1 MYDTNIKMAV
11 KAKSLLSLHIQCS
24 SFHAYSGRAYSPAGT
39 KTLPHSLRIFQGY
52 ACIMQQQ
59 HLFFWFCT
67 HNSLFYS
74 LIVQQLKQRGNVA
87 SPLPTIPCQAV
98 YTRPFYCQGSRS
110 WLDCGPLR
118 LKRLHIAN
126 NSLHCV

>member
-1 MYDTNIKMAV
+1 MAV

-39 KTLPHSLRIFQGY
+39 KTLPHSLRIFQGS
-52 ACIMQQQ
+52 ACIMQQ

-74 LIVQQLKQRGNVA
+74 FIVQQLKQR
-87 SPLPTIPCQAV
+87 
-98 YTRPFYCQGSRS
+98 
-110 WLDCGPLR
+110 
-118 LKRLHIAN
+118 
-126 NSLHCV
+126 